1 MWSSHKAH
9 ARTHTHTHKKLW
21 EEREDRIRDR
31 RWRVSFASARSRRGL
46 PTGSS
51 SAGCG
56 VWCVVVG
63 VLLRLLRRLL
73 DAFFFV
79 PLLLRGIIIIIIIV
93 IFSGSLMVVV
103 FLLEWNA

>member
-1 MWSSHKAH
+1 MVF
-9 ARTHTHTHKKLW
+9 THTHTDTHTDTHNTLW

-56 VWCVVVG
+56 VWCVVV
-63 VLLRLLRRLL
+63 VVLLLLRLHEFLFLVFGR
-73 DAFFFV
+73 
-79 PLLLRGIIIIIIIV
+79 IIVV
-93 IFSGSLMVVV
+93 IFSFSCGGVFVGMERVV
-103 FLLEWNA
+103 ASR